1 MHAWAR
7 QMRCVVT
14 RFAKAGHTS
23 RALAM
28 VLAGLFL
35 AQPQASMAAD
45 SLTVFAAA
53 SLKETLSTIAD
64 SWKKETGQ
72 QVKLSFAAS
81 SALAKQIDE
90 GAPADLF
97 ISADLA
103 WMDHLDKAGE
113 LAPGTRADLLGN
125 RIVLVAPAASTLTV
139 KIAPH
144 FDLAGLLGK
153 DRLAMGNVAAV
164 PAGVYGKAALENLGV
179 WDSVKDKV
187 AQADNVRAALALVSR
202 QEAPLGIVYE
212 TDAKVDPGVKIVDRF
227 PETSHPP
234 IVYPAAVLKS
244 STSPQAKSFLAYLK
258 TAKAADVFKAA
269 GFTVLAK
276 SN

>member
-1 MHAWAR
+1 MQAWLGRIRGKVAR
-7 QMRCVVT
+7 AV
-14 RFAKAGHTS
+14 KAGG
-23 RALAM
+23 RAQLLVA
-28 VLAGLFL
+28 VLVGVLV
-35 AQPQASMAAD
+35 AQPQASMAGD

-53 SLKETLSTIAD
+53 SLKETLSTLAD

-72 QVKLSFAAS
+72 EVKLSFAAS

-113 LAPGTRADLLGN
+113 LAPGSRVDLLGN
-125 RIVLVAPAASTLTV
+125 RIVLVAPAASTL
-139 KIAPH
+139 KISIAPN

-153 DRLAMGNVAAV
+153 ERLAMGNVAAV
-164 PAGVYGKAALENLGV
+164 PAGVYGKAALEKLGV
-179 WDSVKDKV
+179 WDSVKERV

-202 QEAPLGIVYE
+202 QEAALGIVYE
-212 TDAKVDPGVKIVDRF
+212 TDAKIDPGVRILDRF

-244 STSPQAKSFLAYLK
+244 SANPQAKAFLAYLQ
-258 TAKAADVFKAA
+258 APKASEVFKAA